1 MDNGKRICNFL
12 KNIRKRIASENGIA
26 YNPHECQFTGACKG
40 TCPACENEI
49 KYLERQIDARKKSG
63 LPTKVTGIAISMCAA
78 SQALAQAQN
87 IIDTK
92 DDKMQQ
98 QFSCTKTVD
107 LSQGCKDT
115 VNIKGMVAYAK
126 DGFPLASAIIT
137 VLNPDSTRT
146 KLMTLTNLK
155 GEYSIIIPR
164 NSLLEI
170 SYIGLN
176 EQVLSATELKTNSHV
191 LLDDSET
198 LQGEIVVIKKTYDDI
213 YNRKT
218 DK

>member
-92 DDKMQQ
+92 DDKMQ
-98 QFSCTKTVD
+98 
-107 LSQGCKDT
+107 
-115 VNIKGMVAYAK
+115 
-126 DGFPLASAIIT
+126 
-137 VLNPDSTRT
+137 
-146 KLMTLTNLK
+146 
-155 GEYSIIIPR
+155 
-164 NSLLEI
+164 
-170 SYIGLN
+170 
-176 EQVLSATELKTNSHV
+176 
-191 LLDDSET
+191 
-198 LQGEIVVIKKTYDDI
+198 
-213 YNRKT
+213 
-218 DK
+218 